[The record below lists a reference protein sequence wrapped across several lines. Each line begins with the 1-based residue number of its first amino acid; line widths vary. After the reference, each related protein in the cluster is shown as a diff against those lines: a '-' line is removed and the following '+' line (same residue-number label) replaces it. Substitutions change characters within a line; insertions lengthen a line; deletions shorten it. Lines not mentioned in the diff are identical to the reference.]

1 MKSLFSGIFLIFIS
15 QTVLAYRPISDD
27 RRAELLSQFN
37 YVPNV
42 QIVKLP
48 ASRGCA
54 PQDFE
59 YNTTYPQRETPY
71 NIKARAYIPNMTG
84 APVVFMLPPLGGSNQ
99 LDTAMASNL
108 CSHNIAAILVL
119 NDFTGLNAGT
129 LMPVEDHDHTPRRV
143 ASAIKGGIAVLKS
156 SVLSVN
162 TDKVGLFGAS
172 LGGIL
177 GSIAYGVL
185 PEISAASFIVN
196 GGDVPNTLAYS
207 DQAPIIRIK
216 KGRMAE
222 VGLKTDAEYE
232 TYLNEHITLDPL
244 HFAPYIAPESIKL
257 YLSRTDNSV
266 PSANQ
271 MAFYKAVGSPKET
284 VFYDL
289 SHALT
294 IFAVLGISD
303 EKNQISN
310 WFLKRFELPNPRAA
324 TLQ

>member
-1 MKSLFSGIFLIFIS
+1 MKSFIALSFAIFLS
-15 QTVLAYRPISDD
+15 QSVFAYRPITDD
-27 RRAELLSQFN
+27 RRNELLAQFN

-42 QIVKLP
+42 QTLKMPV
-48 ASRGCA
+48 RTGCA
-54 PQDFE
+54 AQDLE

-71 NIKARAYIPNMTG
+71 NVKARIYVPNKQQ

-99 LDTAMASNL
+99 LDTAMANAL
-108 CSHNIAAILVL
+108 CRHDIVAVVIL

-143 ASAIKGGIAVLKS
+143 ASAIKGGIVAIRSLPNVDI
-156 SVLSVN
+156 N
-162 TDKVGLFGAS
+162 KVGIFGAS

-207 DQAPIIRIK
+207 DQEPIIRIK
-216 KGRMAE
+216 KARMAE
-222 VGLKTDAEYE
+222 VGLKTNEEYE
-232 TYLNEHITLDPL
+232 QYLNEHITLDPL
-244 HFAPYIAPESIKL
+244 HFASLIDPTSIKL
-257 YLSRTDNSV
+257 YLSKADASV
-266 PSANQ
+266 PSKNQ

-284 VFYDL
+284 AFYEL

-303 EKNQISN
+303 QKDAISN
-310 WFLKRFELPNPRAA
+310 WFLKRFELPNPRAHSMY
-324 TLQ
+324 